1 MGVKYFCGATVEVEE
16 RPNRNNFVKLVRFC
30 ESWPTW
36 PFLPLI
42 HKKEIDTD
50 RLPVL
55 GLLVAK
61 EFTVFETDIFD
72 RNFENPFCSNIL
84 TGGNSDS
91 FSPARRR
98 P

>member
-50 RLPVL
+50 SLPVL

-72 RNFENPFCSNIL
+72 RNFENCKKTEYKSAEEIFDAGWNV
-84 TGGNSDS
+84 D
-91 FSPARRR
+91 
-98 P
+98 